1 MFHASSLLRNLGDRL
16 PPSIIVDGSATFA
29 ANAPLPR
36 GVELQVQL
44 LDLLQPPTARV
55 LAEQVVRTGWH
66 VPVAFSLR
74 LPGDTSLDDR
84 NLVISAR
91 VVQGHQT
98 LFELEEQRPLIA
110 GDLHR
115 SIILTLTKPKIAD
128 R

>member
-1 MFHASSLLRNLGDRL
+1 MFHASSLLRDLGDRL
-16 PPSIIVDGSATFA
+16 PPSIIVDGAATFA

-44 LDLLQPPTARV
+44 LDLLQPPTAQL

-66 VPVAFSLR
+66 VPVAFALR
-74 LPGDTSLDDR
+74 LPRDTSLDDR

-91 VVQGHQT
+91 VVQGRQT
-98 LFELEEQRPLIA
+98 LFELEKQLPLIA

-115 SIILTLTKPKIAD
+115 SIILTLTKPKTAD